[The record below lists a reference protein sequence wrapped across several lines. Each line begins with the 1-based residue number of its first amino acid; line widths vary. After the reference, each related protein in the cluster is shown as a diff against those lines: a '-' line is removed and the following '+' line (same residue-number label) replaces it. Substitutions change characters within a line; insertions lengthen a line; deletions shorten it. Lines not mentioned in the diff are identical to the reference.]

1 MGFFF
6 VFLQIHKQRKSTMKD
21 KTLDV
26 ASGIVATAISATV
39 SVFALNVT
47 LICAKRTLLDAV
59 KLLPETTK
67 STRITN

>member
-1 MGFFF
+1 
-6 VFLQIHKQRKSTMKD
+6 MKD

>member
-1 MGFFF
+1 
-6 VFLQIHKQRKSTMKD
+6 MKD
-21 KTLDV
+21 KTLYV

-39 SVFALNVT
+39 SVFALNIT
-47 LICAKRTLLDAV
+47 LACAKRTLWEAV